1 MFLIKNGMVWYCL
14 RANISSGVDDMFD
27 ALSSS
32 LASSEDLGCSSHF
45 HQRSSRLAVCAGDSM
60 RLAKLNLDSSAATCR
75 EVSSLRA
82 MRWGREAGREFGG
95 LYLFSNLTGIRVV
108 I

>member
-1 MFLIKNGMVWYCL
+1 
-14 RANISSGVDDMFD
+14 
-27 ALSSS
+27 
-32 LASSEDLGCSSHF
+32 
-45 HQRSSRLAVCAGDSM
+45 VCAGDSM